1 MEILNKNHN
10 SVERFWN
17 DYLNENSYK
26 KKEVPLSFYFCDNK
40 KDADQ
45 CAELVV
51 KGIKQAT
58 ATSLWWF
65 KKNNTP
71 FPRVG
76 DKYII
81 TDWDGNPRAIIENI
95 EVKQAPFNKI
105 TPEFAEI
112 EGEGDKSLVYW
123 KKVHEAYYKRE
134 MKTYFE
140 DFDENMII
148 VCEYFKK
155 IF

>member
-1 MEILNKNHN
+1 MEILKKNHN

-58 ATSLWWF
+58 A
-65 KKNNTP
+65 K
-71 FPRVG
+71 
-76 DKYII
+76 
-81 TDWDGNPRAIIENI
+81 
-95 EVKQAPFNKI
+95 
-105 TPEFAEI
+105 
-112 EGEGDKSLVYW
+112 
-123 KKVHEAYYKRE
+123 
-134 MKTYFE
+134 
-140 DFDENMII
+140 
-148 VCEYFKK
+148 
-155 IF
+155 